1 MVPELPG
8 GPTYIYGPGWLWS
21 GVMEGSI
28 SVCRRPFLVFSG
40 AKTDQNTPLEDRFGS
55 VWALGTHVRWQ
66 LEVQL
71 GPLRRFAAWYGG
83 HGVVCVPPRA
93 HFRGKI
99 PFSARKRARNG
110 HCRPPSTL
118 VTPTDAAALPNR
130 VRWTMFQVER
140 AVVQASLLA
149 QRGSERVRGQFSAH
163 VSPRGR
169 PPTPEPGRPTTSLGP
184 RGHLPEIPALVLAQ
198 RGAQAKPGAA
208 LGANT
213 GWQAGRPPGRAPKKT
228 W

>member
-1 MVPELPG
+1 MAVG
-8 GPTYIYGPGWLWS
+8 GPVGSPEEVCCLVWWPWGGLCAP
-21 GVMEGSI
+21 EGSFPWKNPI
-28 SVCRRPFLVFSG
+28 
-40 AKTDQNTPLEDRFGS
+40 FGPKK
-55 VWALGTHVRWQ
+55 GT
-66 LEVQL
+66 
-71 GPLRRFAAWYGG
+71 
-83 HGVVCVPPRA
+83 
-93 HFRGKI
+93 
-99 PFSARKRARNG
+99 KRALQA
-110 HCRPPSTL
+110 PPSTL

-184 RGHLPEIPALVLAQ
+184 RGHLPEIPGLVLAQ